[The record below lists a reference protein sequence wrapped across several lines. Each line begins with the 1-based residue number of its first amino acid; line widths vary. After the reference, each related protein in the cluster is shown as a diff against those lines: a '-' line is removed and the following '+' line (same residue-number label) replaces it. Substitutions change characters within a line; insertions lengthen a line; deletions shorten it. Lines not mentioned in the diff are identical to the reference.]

1 MFEDTEDE
9 SDVDEDFHNALALL
23 HSTDDDSTEK
33 LRKMLD
39 ATVERKYGFDKTLM
53 AKKFLQNNK
62 IRGKSFANDAL
73 EKQDDFLA
81 LEGGNSAKKLI
92 FVEDVTDDNWRS
104 VKIYE
109 TEFEDYTEK
118 GDIPRISIPDEG
130 SGDGLLCKICNGAKL
145 GPLILL
151 ECQDCQEV
159 YHPLCHQPPVVDID
173 VYDPRIVWRCSK
185 CNDTTSVNTAV
196 AFDEKKPKKF
206 RRHNDTNNSKEVLT
220 KNETGVADEN
230 SPDIFQKTGCPGE
243 GTVYAKES
251 SQIIQKTITVSSN
264 QLRKRIGSK
273 LSVTRAV
280 AKSKKKAD
288 HSYWRDSSLVRK
300 GTKSTPNQVSME
312 DLLSSPKGSNI
323 MVTDVRET

>member
-130 SGDGLLCKICNGAKL
+130 SGDGLLCKVLIHCN
-145 GPLILL
+145 
-151 ECQDCQEV
+151 E
-159 YHPLCHQPPVVDID
+159 
-173 VYDPRIVWRCSK
+173 
-185 CNDTTSVNTAV
+185 
-196 AFDEKKPKKF
+196 
-206 RRHNDTNNSKEVLT
+206 
-220 KNETGVADEN
+220 
-230 SPDIFQKTGCPGE
+230 
-243 GTVYAKES
+243 
-251 SQIIQKTITVSSN
+251 II
-264 QLRKRIGSK
+264 
-273 LSVTRAV
+273 
-280 AKSKKKAD
+280 
-288 HSYWRDSSLVRK
+288 
-300 GTKSTPNQVSME
+300 
-312 DLLSSPKGSNI
+312 
-323 MVTDVRET
+323 